1 MKQSARTVLLVV
13 DDESTVCRVL
23 RRMLSPLVDEL
34 LTAENVADAEA
45 ILEARSVTHLLCD
58 HLLGPHQPKGM
69 DAASRWRERYPSIS
83 TAVILTGAR
92 MDELEPSAGIDA
104 VISKVVD
111 AEQLA
116 GALGLGGG

>member
-1 MKQSARTVLLVV
+1 MTQSARTVLLVV

-34 LTAENVADAEA
+34 LAAENVSDAEA

-69 DAASRWRERYPSIS
+69 DVAADWRERYPSI
-83 TAVILTGAR
+83 TAAVILTGAS
-92 MDELEPSAGIDA
+92 MDELERSAGIDA
-104 VISKVVD
+104 VIPKTVD
-111 AEQLA
+111 ARQLA
-116 GALGLGGG
+116 EALGLGE